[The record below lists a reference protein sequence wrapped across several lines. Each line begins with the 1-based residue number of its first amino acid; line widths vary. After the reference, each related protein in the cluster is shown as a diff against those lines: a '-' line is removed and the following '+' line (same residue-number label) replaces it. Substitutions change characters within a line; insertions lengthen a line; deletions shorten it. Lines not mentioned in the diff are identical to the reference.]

1 MISALSFA
9 PFIPVFNSQNW
20 LGRGMRNLIHHKT
33 WGACVWVLVF
43 TLALSSASHAQE
55 AGLTDIIVNNTRDHL
70 LLYLKVTGAFTEEM
84 KEGVL
89 SGVPTTFSFFIDLY
103 GVRDFWFNKKISDL
117 TVTHTIKYNNLKK
130 EFIVQRSWESNQP
143 LATTSF
149 EEAQALMTK
158 IDSLKIVELNR
169 LEKGRQYR
177 IKAKAELSEL
187 TLPFYLHYVLFFV
200 SLWDFETDWYTIDFI
215 Y

>member
-1 MISALSFA
+1 
-9 PFIPVFNSQNW
+9 
-20 LGRGMRNLIHHKT
+20 MRTLIYRKT
-33 WGACVWVLVF
+33 WITWGWVFIFLF
-43 TLALSSASHAQE
+43 TLGGASHAQE
-55 AGLTDIIVNNTRDHL
+55 AALTDIIVNNTRDHL
-70 LLYLKVTGAFTEEM
+70 LLYLQVTGAFTEEM

-103 GVRDFWFNKKISDL
+103 AVRDFWFNKKITDL

-130 EFIVQRSWESNQP
+130 EFIVQRSWEENQP
-143 LATTSF
+143 LATTSL
-149 EEAQALMTK
+149 EEAQALMTE

>member
-1 MISALSFA
+1 
-9 PFIPVFNSQNW
+9 
-20 LGRGMRNLIHHKT
+20 MRILIHRKT
-33 WGACVWVLVF
+33 WATCVWILVF
-43 TLALSSASHAQE
+43 ILALGSASHAQE

-103 GVRDFWFNKKISDL
+103 RVRDFWFNKKVSDL

-149 EEAQALMTK
+149 EEAQTLMTE
-158 IDSLKIVELNR
+158 IDSLRIVELNR
-169 LEKGRQYR
+169 LEKGKQYR